1 MSSRRLVNSPI
12 NPHSR
17 TPKYLQLKAV
27 LMRDIRSGRRRE
39 GAKLPSEQELGATLG
54 VSKMTVRQA
63 IAELVREGFLRRDRG
78 KGTFVTRPRAL
89 RRFWNV
95 ISFTEEMRSRG
106 LEVQNTLLS
115 SGRIRPPAAIRDA
128 LGLPAGERVL
138 RVRRLRAVYAHPIA
152 YNVSYVP
159 LSRCPDLDR
168 LDLEEDSLYTI
179 IQDHYGYQFTRS
191 VRSFRAATAGAAE
204 ARLLR
209 IPLGAPVLVVEGT
222 TFVDDDVPID
232 YCHEVYCE

>member
-1 MSSRRLVNSPI
+1 MSSRRLVGNPI

-17 TPKYLQLKAV
+17 IPKYLQLKAG
-27 LMRDIRSGRRRE
+27 LMRDIQSGRQRE
-39 GAKLPSEQELGATLG
+39 GAQLPSEQELGAAFG

-63 IAELVREGFLRRDRG
+63 IAELVKEGFLRRDRG

-106 LEVQNTLLS
+106 LEVQNTLLGS
-115 SGRIRPPAAIRDA
+115 SRIRPPALVREA
-128 LGLPAGERVL
+128 LGLEVGDKVL
-138 RVRRLRAVYAHPIA
+138 RVRRLRAVYDHPLA

-159 LSRCPDLDR
+159 LCRCPDLDR
-168 LDLEEDSLYTI
+168 LDLEGESLYTI

-191 VRSFRAATAGAAE
+191 VRSFRAAQAGAAD

-209 IPLGAPVLVVEGT
+209 IPAGAPVLVVEGT
-222 TFVDDDVPID
+222 TFVDEDVPID